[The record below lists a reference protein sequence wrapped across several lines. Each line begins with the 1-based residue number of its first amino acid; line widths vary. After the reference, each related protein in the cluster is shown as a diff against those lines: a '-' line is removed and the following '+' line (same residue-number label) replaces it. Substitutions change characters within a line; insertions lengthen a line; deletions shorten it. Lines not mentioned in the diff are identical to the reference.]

1 MLSFVFEFT
10 DTSKEFYRYDD
21 YGDITL
27 HGRFGSWSSKV
38 GSRHIFLVFSL
49 SALLYEIEQF
59 VILKKESHEYIGV
72 DTSFGFWMI
81 RSASHISIYSN
92 IGERIHIEDLNDEEL
107 ILCTW
112 KSLNEFLFSNEKRFD
127 RLGEDGEDFS
137 DFDRAY
143 KRFKINFRL

>member
-1 MLSFVFEFT
+1 MLSIVIEFT
-10 DTSKEFYRYDD
+10 DSNKELYRYDD

-38 GSRHIFLVFSL
+38 GSRHIFLVCSL

-59 VILKKESHEYIGV
+59 VILRKESHEYIGM

-81 RSASHISIYSN
+81 RSASHTSLYSN

-112 KSLNEFLFSNEKRFD
+112 KSLNQFLLVNEDKFD
-127 RLGEDGEDFS
+127 RLGEDGQFFS
-137 DFDRAY
+137 GFDMAY
-143 KRFKINFRL
+143 TRFKNCFNL